1 MIPAMTLWFLLEA
14 PLPPPE
20 LTPEARA
27 HNDRGVALVLAGQF
41 DEGIAELERAYAAL
55 PDPLLQRAGRG
66 KVLGSLRSAL
76 VRRYEATGASVH
88 LCRLR
93 EILQRHRTEL
103 LTALGPT
110 GGADD
115 VAGTDEAIVDV
126 DAKLAGRPCDA
137 VAPGV
142 PSPPPEPRPV
152 VSAPSQPP
160 PLHPP
165 GDASPRSNRLRGAG
179 WGLIGVGGLAAIGS
193 ATAAAIH
200 GDRYRRLDA
209 LDRWLETPAE
219 IAAVQQLYH
228 DARLARTAAI
238 VTGSVGGALLVAGI
252 AVLVNSP
259 RRARRLSLAPALT
272 PGAWGLHVHGRF

>member
-1 MIPAMTLWFLLEA
+1 MISLMTLWFLLEA
-14 PLPPPE
+14 PISPPE

-93 EILQRHRTEL
+93 EILRRHRTEL
-103 LTALGPT
+103 LTALGPA
-110 GGADD
+110 GSADD
-115 VAGTDEAIVDV
+115 VAGTDEVIVDV

-137 VAPGV
+137 AAASV
-142 PSPPPEPRPV
+142 PSPAPEPRPAL
-152 VSAPSQPP
+152 STSTRPP

-165 GDASPRSNRLRGAG
+165 EDAPPRDNRLRGAG
-179 WGLIGVGGLAAIGS
+179 WGLIGVGGLAALGS
-193 ATAAAIH
+193 ATAAAIY

-209 LDRWLETPAE
+209 LDRWLEDSAE
-219 IAAVQQLYH
+219 IAEKQRLHH

-259 RRARRLSLAPALT
+259 RRAKRVSLAPALT